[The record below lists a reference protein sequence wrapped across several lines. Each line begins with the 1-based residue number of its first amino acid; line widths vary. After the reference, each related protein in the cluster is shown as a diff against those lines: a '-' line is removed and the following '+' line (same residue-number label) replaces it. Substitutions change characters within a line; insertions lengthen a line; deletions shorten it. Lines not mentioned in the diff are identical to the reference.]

1 MDDARLL
8 AQFAGEK
15 SQDAF
20 QEIVHRHVGMV
31 FSVCRR
37 QLRDAHW
44 AEDVTQAVFILL
56 AKKAPDL
63 PENVILGGWLYKAA
77 HYACS
82 NARAMQ
88 RTRAHHEHQVM
99 PMKSSNDQEA
109 LERAEVE
116 GLLDKGL
123 LHLSKAQRE
132 VLILRY
138 FENKPL
144 TQIAKTRKTSLYS
157 AQKTLDSALAH
168 MRRYLAQRGVAA
180 TGVLIAAALSR
191 QAAHASVPSGLAAA
205 AGKAALG
212 HASSTSAYVSHLA
225 AHLLRHAGRTKLL
238 AALTA
243 TAALLLLGTA
253 VIKFHTGS
261 SPATAVLPASTS
273 GAAPGVA
280 LAAEWDQARE
290 QEQLWDT
297 LRRAETSLRSMDN
310 AGLMQVVEFTDPTQA
325 ENWDR
330 MARVFLADQTLKQT
344 AAVRFGQDTRTLTA
358 IRTFADRLDEILPQV
373 DPASLD
379 WQVGLDRA
387 AVRFAYRDAQTA
399 GGTIYFRKTGDTWK
413 IDATRSMDVAL
424 EGLGNNLTR
433 VAVQQLPTADQQ
445 AVLDRMDFMEKI
457 LVEVAARI
465 EAQPDY
471 NLAQARADLQ
481 TANDPGQARAFFH
494 LGLRLNN
501 LDQPRN

>member
-1 MDDARLL
+1 VDDARLL
-8 AQFAGEK
+8 AMFAGEK

-20 QEIVHRHVGMV
+20 QEIVRRHIGMV
-31 FSVCRR
+31 YSVCRR

-56 AKKAPDL
+56 AKKAADL

-99 PMKSSNDQEA
+99 PMNSSNGQEA

-116 GLLDKGL
+116 GLLDQGL

-144 TQIAKTRKTSLYS
+144 SQIARTRKTSLYS
-157 AQKTLDSALAH
+157 TQKTLDSALAH
-168 MRRYLAQRGVAA
+168 LRRYLSQRGVAA
-180 TGVLIAAALSR
+180 TGVLIAAALTR
-191 QAAHASVPSGLAAA
+191 QAAHAAVPNGLAAA
-205 AGKAALG
+205 AGNAALG
-212 HASSTSAYVSHLA
+212 HAASTSAYVSHLA
-225 AHLLRHAGRTKLL
+225 AHLIRHAGRTKLL

-253 VIKFHTGS
+253 VIRFHAPGTL
-261 SPATAVLPASTS
+261 PVTAQLPASTS
-273 GAAPGVA
+273 GAAPGDV
-280 LAAEWDQARE
+280 LAARRSQDE
-290 QEQLWDT
+290 QELWAT
-297 LRRAETSLRSMDN
+297 LHGAEAALRAMDN
-310 AGLMQVVEFTDPTQA
+310 AALMQAVEFTDAQQA

-344 AAVRFGQDTRTLTA
+344 AAVRFGPQAQTLTA
-358 IRTFADRLDEILPQV
+358 IKTFDARLDEILPQV
-373 DPASLD
+373 DSDSLQ
-379 WQVGLDRA
+379 WEIGLDRA
-387 AVRFAYRDAQTA
+387 ALRFTYRDAQTA
-399 GGTIYFRKTGDTWK
+399 GGTLYFRKTDGVWK

-424 EGLGNNLTR
+424 EGLGSNLTR
-433 VAVQQLPTADQQ
+433 VAVQQLPAADRQ
-445 AVLDRMDFMEKI
+445 AVLNRMDFMEK
-457 LVEVAARI
+457 LLTQVAGRI
-465 EAQPDY
+465 SAEPDY

-481 TANDPGQARAFFH
+481 TASDPGQGQAFFH

-501 LDQPRN
+501 FDQVRN